1 MQFFRKLE
9 FSGVSQT
16 RNLYSQLIK
25 TIFYEVVRPLKKK
38 RVYGLGNKGY
48 IDSSNKI
55 SSNRE
60 HLRDGLYDKVQDAV
74 RKEMRNELQDA
85 VREIKDR
92 EDAIQKMQ
100 ENMELMMRRDKNRWR
115 TIGSKSNK
123 RWS

>member
-1 MQFFRKLE
+1 ME
-9 FSGVSQT
+9 FSGVSHT

-38 RVYGLGNKGY
+38 RVYGLGNNGY

-60 HLRDGLYDKVQDAV
+60 RLRNGLYDKVQDAV

-85 VREIKDR
+85 VQEIKER
-92 EDAIQKMQ
+92 EDAIPKIQ
-100 ENMELMMRRDKNRWR
+100 EKMELMMRRDKNRWR